1 MSISGILKFL
11 SNLGNTITVTGNLIS
26 RLGYAISLSN
36 LESQTPSQ
44 DMVRPA
50 TSQDPPTQG
59 VKDEKPAVQE
69 SFKPTL

>member
-1 MSISGILKFL
+1 MSISEVLKLL
-11 SNLGNTITVTGNLIS
+11 SSLGNSIAITGNLIS
-26 RLGYAISLSN
+26 RLGYALSLSN
-36 LESQTPSQ
+36 LESESHNQG
-44 DMVRPA
+44 MVRPA